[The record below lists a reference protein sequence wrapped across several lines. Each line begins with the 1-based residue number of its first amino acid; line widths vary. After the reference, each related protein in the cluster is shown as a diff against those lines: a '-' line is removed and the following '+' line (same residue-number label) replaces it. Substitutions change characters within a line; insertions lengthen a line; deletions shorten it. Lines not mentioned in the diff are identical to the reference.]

1 MPEQPPESAGTAL
14 ADDVDRTGLVA
25 DAVTVEIAGVTAG
38 VEPARKK
45 KLGLGA
51 WLAIVWL
58 AGLILAAII
67 APILPIAGPNE
78 TFTSIQRAQAPFSTI
93 NEPGGGTTTPFAE
106 GHILGGDRN
115 GHDLLSRAIYGA
127 RNSLIVGF
135 GAVGF
140 GILLGGLLGLFAGF
154 YRGRVDAV
162 IVAFLDIM
170 LAIPALVLALS
181 LTAVLRGRVDD
192 LLILVIALG
201 VISVP
206 ILGRIT
212 RANTL
217 VWSEREF
224 VTAARAQGAKNW
236 RIMTREVLPNVLP
249 AMFSIAL
256 LGVAIVIAAEA
267 ALRLLGI
274 GLSITD
280 PSWGGIIND
289 GRDFLTQGITAHVV
303 FVGSA
308 FIFLTILSTFGR
320 RRFDTSAAARER
332 QRHRALPYRVPRRA
346 APRRPRRQDVLPVAA
361 GRRARGR
368 RRLLLARPGT
378 HAGSRRR
385 VGIGQ
390 DGALALG
397 DGTPPEEARDP
408 GGLDQVRG
416 PRDRGSR
423 RQ

>member
-1 MPEQPPESAGTAL
+1 MPEQQPPESAGTAL
-14 ADDVDRTGLVA
+14 ADDLDRTGLVA
-25 DAVTVEIAGVTAG
+25 DAFTVEVAGVTAG
-38 VEPARKK
+38 VQPARKK
-45 KLGLGA
+45 RLGIGA

-58 AGLILAAII
+58 AGLIFAAIA

-93 NEPGGGTTTPFAE
+93 KTSDGGTTTPFAE
-106 GHILGGDRN
+106 GHVLGGDRN
-115 GHDLLSRAIYGA
+115 GHDLLSRGIYGA

-135 GAVGF
+135 GAIAF
-140 GILLGGLLGLFAGF
+140 GILVGGTLGLVGGY
-154 YRGRVDAV
+154 YRGRIDGV
-162 IVAFLDIM
+162 IVGFLNIM

-181 LTAVLRGRVDD
+181 LTAVLRGRVPD
-192 LLILVIALG
+192 LWILVIALAI
-201 VISVP
+201 ISVP
-206 ILGRIT
+206 VLGRIT

-256 LGVAIVIAAEA
+256 LGVAVVISAEA

-303 FVGSA
+303 FIGSA
-308 FIFLTILSTFGR
+308 FIFFTILALNYLADVVR
-320 RRFDTSAAARER
+320 ARFDVREAA
-332 QRHRALPYRVPRRA
+332 
-346 APRRPRRQDVLPVAA
+346 
-361 GRRARGR
+361 
-368 RRLLLARPGT
+368 
-378 HAGSRRR
+378 
-385 VGIGQ
+385 I
-390 DGALALG
+390 
-397 DGTPPEEARDP
+397 
-408 GGLDQVRG
+408 
-416 PRDRGSR
+416 
-423 RQ
+423 

>member
-14 ADDVDRTGLVA
+14 ADEVDRTGLVA
-25 DAVTVEIAGVTAG
+25 DAVTVEIAGITAG

-45 KLGLGA
+45 RLGIGA

-58 AGLILAAII
+58 VGLILAAII

-78 TFTSIQRAQAPFSTI
+78 TFTSIQRAQAPFATI

-135 GAVGF
+135 GAIAF
-140 GILLGGLLGLFAGF
+140 GIIAGGLLGLVAGF
-154 YRGRVDAV
+154 YRGKIDTV
-162 IVAFLDIM
+162 IVGFLDIM

-192 LLILVIALG
+192 LWILVIALG
-201 VISVP
+201 IISVP

-224 VTAARAQGAKNW
+224 VTAARAQGAKNG

-256 LGVAIVIAAEA
+256 LGVAVVIAAEA

-308 FIFLTILSTFGR
+308 FIFLTILSLNYLADVVR
-320 RRFDTSAAARER
+320 ARFDVREAA
-332 QRHRALPYRVPRRA
+332 
-346 APRRPRRQDVLPVAA
+346 
-361 GRRARGR
+361 
-368 RRLLLARPGT
+368 
-378 HAGSRRR
+378 
-385 VGIGQ
+385 I
-390 DGALALG
+390 
-397 DGTPPEEARDP
+397 
-408 GGLDQVRG
+408 
-416 PRDRGSR
+416 
-423 RQ
+423 

>member
-14 ADDVDRTGLVA
+14 ADEVDRTGLVA
-25 DAVTVEIAGVTAG
+25 DAVTVEIAGITAG

-45 KLGLGA
+45 RLGIGA

-58 AGLILAAII
+58 VGLILAAII

-78 TFTSIQRAQAPFSTI
+78 TFTSIQRAQAPFATI

-135 GAVGF
+135 GAIAF
-140 GILLGGLLGLFAGF
+140 GIIAGGLLGLVAGF
-154 YRGRVDAV
+154 YRGKIDTV
-162 IVAFLDIM
+162 IVGFLDIM

-192 LLILVIALG
+192 LWILVIALG
-201 VISVP
+201 IISVP

-256 LGVAIVIAAEA
+256 LGVAVVIAAEA

-308 FIFLTILSTFGR
+308 FIFLTILSLNYLADVVR
-320 RRFDTSAAARER
+320 ARFDVREAA
-332 QRHRALPYRVPRRA
+332 
-346 APRRPRRQDVLPVAA
+346 
-361 GRRARGR
+361 
-368 RRLLLARPGT
+368 
-378 HAGSRRR
+378 
-385 VGIGQ
+385 I
-390 DGALALG
+390 
-397 DGTPPEEARDP
+397 
-408 GGLDQVRG
+408 
-416 PRDRGSR
+416 
-423 RQ
+423 

>member
-1 MPEQPPESAGTAL
+1 MPEPQPPESGGTAL
-14 ADDVDRTGLVA
+14 ADDLETTGLVA
-25 DAVTVEIAGVTAG
+25 DAFTVEVAGVTAG
-38 VEPARKK
+38 VQPTRKK
-45 KLGLGA
+45 RLGFGA

-58 AGLILAAII
+58 AGLIIAAIA
-67 APILPIAGPNE
+67 APILPISGPND
-78 TFTSIQRAQAPFSTI
+78 TFTSIQRAQAPFATI
-93 NEPGGGTTTPFAE
+93 NQPGGGTTTPFAE
-106 GHILGGDRN
+106 GHLLGGDRN

-135 GAVGF
+135 GAIAF
-140 GILLGGLLGLFAGF
+140 GIVVGGLLGLVGGY
-154 YRGRVDAV
+154 YRGRIDTV

-181 LTAVLRGRVDD
+181 LTAVLRGRVPD
-192 LLILVIALG
+192 LWILVIALAI
-201 VISVP
+201 ISVP
-206 ILGRIT
+206 VLGRIT

-256 LGVAIVIAAEA
+256 LGVAVVIAAEA
-267 ALRLLGI
+267 ALRLLGV

-308 FIFLTILSTFGR
+308 FIFFTILALNYLADVVR
-320 RRFDTSAAARER
+320 ARFDVREAA
-332 QRHRALPYRVPRRA
+332 
-346 APRRPRRQDVLPVAA
+346 
-361 GRRARGR
+361 
-368 RRLLLARPGT
+368 
-378 HAGSRRR
+378 
-385 VGIGQ
+385 I
-390 DGALALG
+390 
-397 DGTPPEEARDP
+397 
-408 GGLDQVRG
+408 
-416 PRDRGSR
+416 
-423 RQ
+423 

>member
-1 MPEQPPESAGTAL
+1 MPESQPPESAGTAL
-14 ADDVDRTGLVA
+14 ADDLETTGLVA
-25 DAVTVEIAGVTAG
+25 DAFTVEVAGVTAG
-38 VEPARKK
+38 VQPTRKK
-45 KLGLGA
+45 RLGFGA

-58 AGLILAAII
+58 AGLIIAAIA
-67 APILPIAGPNE
+67 APILPISGPND
-78 TFTSIQRAQAPFSTI
+78 TFTSIQRAQAPFATI
-93 NEPGGGTTTPFAE
+93 NQPGGGTTTPFAE
-106 GHILGGDRN
+106 GHLLGGDRN

-135 GAVGF
+135 GAIAF
-140 GILLGGLLGLFAGF
+140 GIVVGGLLGLVGGY
-154 YRGRVDAV
+154 YRGRIDTV

-181 LTAVLRGRVDD
+181 LTAVLRGRVPD
-192 LLILVIALG
+192 LWILVIALA

-206 ILGRIT
+206 VLGRIT

-256 LGVAIVIAAEA
+256 LGVAVVIAAEA
-267 ALRLLGI
+267 ALRLLGV

-308 FIFLTILSTFGR
+308 FIFFTILALNYLADVVR
-320 RRFDTSAAARER
+320 ARFDVREAA
-332 QRHRALPYRVPRRA
+332 
-346 APRRPRRQDVLPVAA
+346 
-361 GRRARGR
+361 
-368 RRLLLARPGT
+368 
-378 HAGSRRR
+378 
-385 VGIGQ
+385 I
-390 DGALALG
+390 
-397 DGTPPEEARDP
+397 
-408 GGLDQVRG
+408 
-416 PRDRGSR
+416 
-423 RQ
+423 

>member
-25 DAVTVEIAGVTAG
+25 DAVTIEIAGVTAG

-45 KLGLGA
+45 RLGIGA
-51 WLAIVWL
+51 WLAIVWV
-58 AGLILAAII
+58 AGLVLAAIA

-106 GHILGGDRN
+106 GHLLGGDRN
-115 GHDLLSRAIYGA
+115 GHDLLSRAVYGA

-135 GAVGF
+135 GAIAF
-140 GILLGGLLGLFAGF
+140 GILVGGTLGLVAGF
-154 YRGRVDAV
+154 YRGKIDAV

-192 LLILVIALG
+192 LWILVIALAI
-201 VISVP
+201 ISVP

-217 VWSEREF
+217 VWAEREF

-256 LGVAIVIAAEA
+256 LGVAVVIAAEA

-308 FIFLTILSTFGR
+308 FIFLTILSLNYLADVVR
-320 RRFDTSAAARER
+320 ARFDVREAA
-332 QRHRALPYRVPRRA
+332 
-346 APRRPRRQDVLPVAA
+346 
-361 GRRARGR
+361 
-368 RRLLLARPGT
+368 
-378 HAGSRRR
+378 
-385 VGIGQ
+385 I
-390 DGALALG
+390 
-397 DGTPPEEARDP
+397 
-408 GGLDQVRG
+408 
-416 PRDRGSR
+416 
-423 RQ
+423 

>member
-14 ADDVDRTGLVA
+14 ADEVDRTGLVA

-38 VEPARKK
+38 VQPARKK
-45 KLGLGA
+45 RLGVGA
-51 WLAIVWL
+51 WVAIVWIV
-58 AGLILAAII
+58 GLILAALI

-78 TFTSIQRAQAPFSTI
+78 TFTSIQRAQAPFATI
-93 NEPGGGTTTPFAE
+93 NEAGGGTTTPFAE
-106 GHILGGDRN
+106 GHVLGGDRN
-115 GHDLLSRAIYGA
+115 GHDLLSRAVYGA

-135 GAVGF
+135 GAIGF
-140 GILLGGLLGLFAGF
+140 GILLGGLLGLVAGF
-154 YRGRVDAV
+154 YRGKVDTV
-162 IVAFLDIM
+162 IVGFLDIM

-192 LLILVIALG
+192 LWILVISLG
-201 VISVP
+201 IISVP

-236 RIMTREVLPNVLP
+236 RIMIREVLPNVLP

-256 LGVAIVIAAEA
+256 LGVAVVIAAEA

-308 FIFLTILSTFGR
+308 FIFLTILSLNYLADVVR
-320 RRFDTSAAARER
+320 ARFDVREAA
-332 QRHRALPYRVPRRA
+332 
-346 APRRPRRQDVLPVAA
+346 
-361 GRRARGR
+361 
-368 RRLLLARPGT
+368 
-378 HAGSRRR
+378 
-385 VGIGQ
+385 I
-390 DGALALG
+390 
-397 DGTPPEEARDP
+397 
-408 GGLDQVRG
+408 
-416 PRDRGSR
+416 
-423 RQ
+423 

>member
-14 ADDVDRTGLVA
+14 ADEVDRTGLVA
-25 DAVTVEIAGVTAG
+25 DAVTVEIAGITAG
-38 VEPARKK
+38 VEPTRKR
-45 KLGLGA
+45 LGIGA
-51 WLAIVWL
+51 WMAIVWL
-58 AGLILAAII
+58 VGLILAAIV

-78 TFTSIQRAQAPFSTI
+78 TFTSIQRAQAPFATI

-115 GHDLLSRAIYGA
+115 GHDLLSRAVYGA

-135 GAVGF
+135 GAIGF
-140 GILLGGLLGLFAGF
+140 GIIVGGLLGLVAGF
-154 YRGRVDAV
+154 YRGKIDTV
-162 IVAFLDIM
+162 IVGFLDIM

-181 LTAVLRGRVDD
+181 LTAVLRGRVGD
-192 LLILVIALG
+192 LWILVIALAI
-201 VISVP
+201 ISVP

-224 VTAARAQGAKNW
+224 VTAARAQGAKNG

-256 LGVAIVIAAEA
+256 LGVAVVIAAEA

-308 FIFLTILSTFGR
+308 FIFLTILSLNYLADVVR
-320 RRFDTSAAARER
+320 ARFDVREAA
-332 QRHRALPYRVPRRA
+332 
-346 APRRPRRQDVLPVAA
+346 
-361 GRRARGR
+361 
-368 RRLLLARPGT
+368 
-378 HAGSRRR
+378 
-385 VGIGQ
+385 I
-390 DGALALG
+390 
-397 DGTPPEEARDP
+397 
-408 GGLDQVRG
+408 
-416 PRDRGSR
+416 
-423 RQ
+423 

>member
-1 MPEQPPESAGTAL
+1 MPESRPPESAGTAL
-14 ADDVDRTGLVA
+14 ADEMETTGLVA
-25 DAVTVEIAGVTAG
+25 DAFTVEIAGVTAG
-38 VEPARKK
+38 VQPTRKRR
-45 KLGLGA
+45 LGFGA

-58 AGLILAAII
+58 VGLIVAAIA

-78 TFTSIQRAQAPFSTI
+78 TFTSIQRAQAPFATIST
-93 NEPGGGTTTPFAE
+93 PGGGTTTPFAE
-106 GHILGGDRN
+106 GHLLGGDRN
-115 GHDLLSRAIYGA
+115 GHDLLSRAVYGA

-135 GAVGF
+135 GAIAF
-140 GILLGGLLGLFAGF
+140 GILVGGLLGLIGGY

-181 LTAVLRGRVDD
+181 LTAVLRGRVPD
-192 LLILVIALG
+192 LWILVIALAI
-201 VISVP
+201 ISVP
-206 ILGRIT
+206 VLGRIT

-217 VWSEREF
+217 VWAEREF

-256 LGVAIVIAAEA
+256 LGVAVVISAEA

-308 FIFLTILSTFGR
+308 FIFFTILALNYLADVVR
-320 RRFDTSAAARER
+320 ARFDVREAA
-332 QRHRALPYRVPRRA
+332 
-346 APRRPRRQDVLPVAA
+346 
-361 GRRARGR
+361 
-368 RRLLLARPGT
+368 
-378 HAGSRRR
+378 
-385 VGIGQ
+385 I
-390 DGALALG
+390 
-397 DGTPPEEARDP
+397 
-408 GGLDQVRG
+408 
-416 PRDRGSR
+416 
-423 RQ
+423 

>member
-1 MPEQPPESAGTAL
+1 MPEPQPPESTGTAL
-14 ADDVDRTGLVA
+14 ADELETTGLVA
-25 DAVTVEIAGVTAG
+25 DAFTVEVAGVTAG
-38 VEPARKK
+38 VQPTRKK
-45 KLGLGA
+45 RLGFGA

-58 AGLILAAII
+58 AGLIIAAIA
-67 APILPIAGPNE
+67 APILPISGPND
-78 TFTSIQRAQAPFSTI
+78 TFTSIQRAQAPFATI
-93 NEPGGGTTTPFAE
+93 NQPGGGTTTPFAE
-106 GHILGGDRN
+106 GHLLGGDRN

-135 GAVGF
+135 GAIAF
-140 GILLGGLLGLFAGF
+140 GIVVGGLLGLVGGY
-154 YRGRVDAV
+154 YRGRIDTV

-181 LTAVLRGRVDD
+181 LTAVLRGRVPD
-192 LLILVIALG
+192 LWILVIALA

-206 ILGRIT
+206 VLGRIT

-256 LGVAIVIAAEA
+256 LGVAVVIAAEA
-267 ALRLLGI
+267 ALRLLGV

-308 FIFLTILSTFGR
+308 FIFFTILALNYLADVVR
-320 RRFDTSAAARER
+320 ARFDVREAA
-332 QRHRALPYRVPRRA
+332 
-346 APRRPRRQDVLPVAA
+346 
-361 GRRARGR
+361 
-368 RRLLLARPGT
+368 
-378 HAGSRRR
+378 
-385 VGIGQ
+385 I
-390 DGALALG
+390 
-397 DGTPPEEARDP
+397 
-408 GGLDQVRG
+408 
-416 PRDRGSR
+416 
-423 RQ
+423 

>member
-14 ADDVDRTGLVA
+14 ADEVDRTGLVA
-25 DAVTVEIAGVTAG
+25 DAVTVEIAGITAG
-38 VEPARKK
+38 VQPARKK
-45 KLGLGA
+45 RLGIGA

-58 AGLILAAII
+58 VGLILAALI

-78 TFTSIQRAQAPFSTI
+78 TFTSIQRAQAPFATI
-93 NEPGGGTTTPFAE
+93 NEAGGGTTTPFAE
-106 GHILGGDRN
+106 GHVLGGDRN
-115 GHDLLSRAIYGA
+115 GHDLLSRAVFGA

-135 GAVGF
+135 GAIGF
-140 GILLGGLLGLFAGF
+140 GILAGGLLGLVAGF
-154 YRGRVDAV
+154 YRGKIDTV
-162 IVAFLDIM
+162 IVGFLDIM

-192 LLILVIALG
+192 LWILVIALG
-201 VISVP
+201 IISVP

-256 LGVAIVIAAEA
+256 LGVAVVIAAEA

-289 GRDFLTQGITAHVV
+289 GREFLTQGITAHVV

-308 FIFLTILSTFGR
+308 FIFLTILSLNYLADVVR
-320 RRFDTSAAARER
+320 ARFDVREAA
-332 QRHRALPYRVPRRA
+332 
-346 APRRPRRQDVLPVAA
+346 
-361 GRRARGR
+361 
-368 RRLLLARPGT
+368 
-378 HAGSRRR
+378 
-385 VGIGQ
+385 I
-390 DGALALG
+390 
-397 DGTPPEEARDP
+397 
-408 GGLDQVRG
+408 
-416 PRDRGSR
+416 
-423 RQ
+423 

>member
-308 FIFLTILSTFGR
+308 FIFLTILSLNYLADVVR
-320 RRFDTSAAARER
+320 ARFDVREAA
-332 QRHRALPYRVPRRA
+332 L
-346 APRRPRRQDVLPVAA
+346 
-361 GRRARGR
+361 
-368 RRLLLARPGT
+368 
-378 HAGSRRR
+378 
-385 VGIGQ
+385 
-390 DGALALG
+390 
-397 DGTPPEEARDP
+397 
-408 GGLDQVRG
+408 
-416 PRDRGSR
+416 
-423 RQ
+423 

>member
-14 ADDVDRTGLVA
+14 ADEVDRTGLVA

-38 VEPARKK
+38 VQPARKK
-45 KLGLGA
+45 RLGIGA

-58 AGLILAAII
+58 VGLVLAAIA

-78 TFTSIQRAQAPFSTI
+78 TFTEIQNNQAPFARVD
-93 NEPGGGTTTPFAE
+93 TPIGCSGNACTGSIVPFTE
-106 GHILGGDRN
+106 GHILGGDKN
-115 GHDLLSRAIYGA
+115 GHDLLARGIYGA
-127 RNSLIVGF
+127 RNSLVVGF
-135 GAVGF
+135 GAIGF
-140 GILLGGLLGLFAGF
+140 GILLGGLLGLVAGY
-154 YRGRVDAV
+154 YRGRLDAV
-162 IVAFLDIM
+162 IVGFLDIM

-192 LLILVIALG
+192 LWILVIALG
-201 VISVP
+201 IISVP

-256 LGVAIVIAAEA
+256 LGVAVVIAAEA

-280 PSWGGIIND
+280 PSWGGIISE
-289 GRDFLTQGITAHVV
+289 GRDPLTQGRTAHVV

-308 FIFLTILSTFGR
+308 FIFLTILSLNYLADVIR
-320 RRFDTSAAARER
+320 ARFDVREAA
-332 QRHRALPYRVPRRA
+332 
-346 APRRPRRQDVLPVAA
+346 
-361 GRRARGR
+361 
-368 RRLLLARPGT
+368 
-378 HAGSRRR
+378 
-385 VGIGQ
+385 I
-390 DGALALG
+390 
-397 DGTPPEEARDP
+397 
-408 GGLDQVRG
+408 
-416 PRDRGSR
+416 
-423 RQ
+423 

>member
-14 ADDVDRTGLVA
+14 ADEVDRTGLVA
-25 DAVTVEIAGVTAG
+25 DAVTVEIAGITAG

-45 KLGLGA
+45 RLGIGA

-58 AGLILAAII
+58 VGLILAAIF

-78 TFTSIQRAQAPFSTI
+78 TFTSIQRAQAPFATI

-135 GAVGF
+135 GAIAF
-140 GILLGGLLGLFAGF
+140 GIIAGGLLGLVAGF
-154 YRGRVDAV
+154 YRGKIDTV
-162 IVAFLDIM
+162 IVGFLDIM

-192 LLILVIALG
+192 LWILVIALG
-201 VISVP
+201 IISVP

-256 LGVAIVIAAEA
+256 LGVAVVIAAEA

-308 FIFLTILSTFGR
+308 FIFLTILSLNYLADVVR
-320 RRFDTSAAARER
+320 ARFDVREAA
-332 QRHRALPYRVPRRA
+332 
-346 APRRPRRQDVLPVAA
+346 
-361 GRRARGR
+361 
-368 RRLLLARPGT
+368 
-378 HAGSRRR
+378 
-385 VGIGQ
+385 I
-390 DGALALG
+390 
-397 DGTPPEEARDP
+397 
-408 GGLDQVRG
+408 
-416 PRDRGSR
+416 
-423 RQ
+423 

>member
-1 MPEQPPESAGTAL
+1 VPEQQRPESAGTAL
-14 ADDVDRTGLVA
+14 ADEIETTGLVA

-38 VEPARKK
+38 VQPARKK
-45 KLGLGA
+45 RLGIGA
-51 WLAIVWL
+51 WLAIVWVV
-58 AGLILAAII
+58 GLVLAALI

-78 TFTSIQRAQAPFSTI
+78 TFTSIQRAQAPFATI
-93 NEPGGGTTTPFAE
+93 DQTGGGTTTPFAE
-106 GHILGGDRN
+106 GHVLGGDRN

-135 GAVGF
+135 GAIGF
-140 GILLGGLLGLFAGF
+140 GIVVGGLLGLLGGF
-154 YRGRVDAV
+154 YRGKVDTV

-192 LLILVIALG
+192 LWILVIALG
-201 VISVP
+201 IISVP

-212 RANTL
+212 RANTV

-256 LGVAIVIAAEA
+256 LGVAVVIAAEA
-267 ALRLLGI
+267 ALRLLGV

-289 GRDFLTQGITAHVV
+289 GREFLTQGITAHVV

-308 FIFLTILSTFGR
+308 FIFLTILSLNYLADVVR
-320 RRFDTSAAARER
+320 ARFDVREAA
-332 QRHRALPYRVPRRA
+332 
-346 APRRPRRQDVLPVAA
+346 
-361 GRRARGR
+361 
-368 RRLLLARPGT
+368 
-378 HAGSRRR
+378 
-385 VGIGQ
+385 I
-390 DGALALG
+390 
-397 DGTPPEEARDP
+397 
-408 GGLDQVRG
+408 
-416 PRDRGSR
+416 
-423 RQ
+423 

>member
-1 MPEQPPESAGTAL
+1 MPEQQQPPESAGTAL
-14 ADDVDRTGLVA
+14 VDEIETTGLVA
-25 DAVTVEIAGVTAG
+25 DAFTVEVAGITAG
-38 VEPARKK
+38 VAPARKK
-45 KLGLGA
+45 RLGIGA
-51 WLAIVWL
+51 WLSIIWL
-58 AGLILAAII
+58 AGLILAAVA
-67 APILPIAGPNE
+67 APILPIAGPNDTYTE
-78 TFTSIQRAQAPFSTI
+78 IQRAQAPFATI
-93 NEPGGGTTTPFAE
+93 KTSSGGTSTPFAE
-106 GHILGGDRN
+106 GHLLGGDRN

-135 GAVGF
+135 GAIGL
-140 GILLGGLLGLFAGF
+140 GIIVGGLLGLISGF
-154 YRGRVDAV
+154 YRGKIDTV

-181 LTAVLRGRVDD
+181 LTAVLRGRVPD
-192 LLILVIALG
+192 LWILVIALAI
-201 VISVP
+201 ISVP

-256 LGVAIVIAAEA
+256 LGVAVVIAAEA

-308 FIFLTILSTFGR
+308 FIFLTILSLNYLADVVR
-320 RRFDTSAAARER
+320 ARFDVREAA
-332 QRHRALPYRVPRRA
+332 
-346 APRRPRRQDVLPVAA
+346 
-361 GRRARGR
+361 
-368 RRLLLARPGT
+368 
-378 HAGSRRR
+378 
-385 VGIGQ
+385 I
-390 DGALALG
+390 
-397 DGTPPEEARDP
+397 
-408 GGLDQVRG
+408 
-416 PRDRGSR
+416 
-423 RQ
+423 

>member
-1 MPEQPPESAGTAL
+1 MPEPQPPESGGTAL
-14 ADDVDRTGLVA
+14 ADDLETTGLVA
-25 DAVTVEIAGVTAG
+25 DAFTVEVAGVTAG
-38 VEPARKK
+38 VQPTRKRR
-45 KLGLGA
+45 LGFGA

-58 AGLILAAII
+58 AGLVIAAIA
-67 APILPIAGPNE
+67 APILPISGPND
-78 TFTSIQRAQAPFSTI
+78 TFTSIQRAQAPFATI
-93 NEPGGGTTTPFAE
+93 NQPGGGTTTPFAE
-106 GHILGGDRN
+106 GHLLGGDRN

-135 GAVGF
+135 GAIAF
-140 GILLGGLLGLFAGF
+140 GIVVGGLLGLVGGY
-154 YRGRVDAV
+154 YRGRIDTV

-181 LTAVLRGRVDD
+181 LTAVLRGRVPD
-192 LLILVIALG
+192 LWILVIALA

-206 ILGRIT
+206 VLGRIT

-256 LGVAIVIAAEA
+256 LGVAVVIAAEA
-267 ALRLLGI
+267 ALRLLGV

-308 FIFLTILSTFGR
+308 FIFFTILALNYLADVVR
-320 RRFDTSAAARER
+320 ARFDVREAA
-332 QRHRALPYRVPRRA
+332 
-346 APRRPRRQDVLPVAA
+346 
-361 GRRARGR
+361 
-368 RRLLLARPGT
+368 
-378 HAGSRRR
+378 
-385 VGIGQ
+385 I
-390 DGALALG
+390 
-397 DGTPPEEARDP
+397 
-408 GGLDQVRG
+408 
-416 PRDRGSR
+416 
-423 RQ
+423 

>member
-14 ADDVDRTGLVA
+14 ADEVDRTGLVA
-25 DAVTVEIAGVTAG
+25 DAVTVEIAGITAG

-45 KLGLGA
+45 RLGIGA

-58 AGLILAAII
+58 VGLILAAIF

-78 TFTSIQRAQAPFSTI
+78 TFTSIQRAQAPFATI

-135 GAVGF
+135 GAIAF
-140 GILLGGLLGLFAGF
+140 GIIAGGLLGLVAGF
-154 YRGRVDAV
+154 YRGKIDTV
-162 IVAFLDIM
+162 IVGFLDIM

-192 LLILVIALG
+192 LWILVIALG
-201 VISVP
+201 IISVP

-224 VTAARAQGAKNW
+224 VTAARAQGAKNG

-256 LGVAIVIAAEA
+256 LGVAVVIAAEA

-308 FIFLTILSTFGR
+308 FIFLTILSLNYLADVVR
-320 RRFDTSAAARER
+320 ARFDVREAA
-332 QRHRALPYRVPRRA
+332 
-346 APRRPRRQDVLPVAA
+346 
-361 GRRARGR
+361 
-368 RRLLLARPGT
+368 
-378 HAGSRRR
+378 
-385 VGIGQ
+385 I
-390 DGALALG
+390 
-397 DGTPPEEARDP
+397 
-408 GGLDQVRG
+408 
-416 PRDRGSR
+416 
-423 RQ
+423 